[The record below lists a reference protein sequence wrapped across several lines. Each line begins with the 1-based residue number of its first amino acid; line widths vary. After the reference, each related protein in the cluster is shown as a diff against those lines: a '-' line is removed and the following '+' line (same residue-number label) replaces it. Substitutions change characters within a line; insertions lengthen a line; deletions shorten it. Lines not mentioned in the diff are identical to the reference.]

1 MYVAGESEL
10 VLKSHSLD
18 IEAKSQVS
26 SRTEVGRKKTQK
38 RRLGL
43 GRKVE
48 NCPSTWTWS
57 SDNLNGLPFTRS
69 PAKNMGHNLK
79 LLHFF
84 NSRASSYL
92 TRVQLCCG
100 RETHFKAK
108 PSLGEGRLTKP
119 STTRIRVGDTTSGDP
134 QQLLSLRWAQWSPFF
149 VACAWTN
156 DAILKVLHVSSGWDN
171 DHYFCLDISNDNLK
185 NAVAYRSAFWAD
197 LTLAECTVCWMW
209 MIGFHGKNI
218 SQTQPATILALTQ
231 MRLPQ
236 SSND

>member
-57 SDNLNGLPFTRS
+57 SDNLNASGLPFTRS
-69 PAKNMGHNLK
+69 QPKNMGHNLK
-79 LLHFF
+79 LFHFF

-92 TRVQLCCG
+92 PRVQLCCG

-108 PSLGEGRLTKP
+108 PSLGGGRLIKP
-119 STTRIRVGDTTSGDP
+119 SLQLESESG
-134 QQLLSLRWAQWSPFF
+134 
-149 VACAWTN
+149 
-156 DAILKVLHVSSGWDN
+156 
-171 DHYFCLDISNDNLK
+171 
-185 NAVAYRSAFWAD
+185 
-197 LTLAECTVCWMW
+197 
-209 MIGFHGKNI
+209 
-218 SQTQPATILALTQ
+218 TQPRETPNSCCLFAELDEARYSSPVLGLTTLFWKSFTFQAVDTMTITPA
-231 MRLPQ
+231 
-236 SSND
+236 